1 MHRSIGL
8 AGVTLAALLAASP
21 ASAQSRCTAPEKP
34 GWHSC
39 LTSSSRAIE
48 DGEMVRVTAV
58 RPRLVVRYEH
68 GCPEGADRRTV
79 AVRTRDGERLV
90 RARID
95 SRCRRG
101 VARYDVKLRVD
112 LDVPAGTVL
121 RSLWSGIADA
131 ESAPE
136 VELKS

>member
-1 MHRSIGL
+1 MHRTIGL
-8 AGVTLAALLAASP
+8 AGVTLAALLTASP

-39 LTSSSRAIE
+39 LTASSRALE
-48 DGEMVRVTAV
+48 DGEMLRLTTV
-58 RPRLVVRYEH
+58 RPRLVVRYED

-79 AVRTRDGERLV
+79 AIRTGDGERLV
-90 RARID
+90 RARIN

-101 VARYDVKLRVD
+101 VARYDVKLRLD

-121 RSLWSGIADA
+121 RSLWSGIADD

-136 VELKS
+136 VELKA

>member
-1 MHRSIGL
+1 MHRTIGL
-8 AGVTLAALLAASP
+8 AGVTLAALVIASP

-39 LTSSSRAIE
+39 LSASSRAIE
-48 DGEMVRVTAV
+48 DSEMLRLTTV
-58 RPRLVVRYEH
+58 RPRLVVRYAD
-68 GCPEGADRRTV
+68 GCPEGADRRRV
-79 AVRTRDGERLV
+79 AIRTGDGERLV
-90 RARID
+90 RARIN

-112 LDVPAGTVL
+112 LDLPAGTVL
-121 RSLWSGIADA
+121 RSLWSGVPDD

-136 VELKS
+136 VELKA

>member
-1 MHRSIGL
+1 MHRTIGL
-8 AGVTLAALLAASP
+8 AGVTLAALLIASP

-39 LTSSSRAIE
+39 LTASSRAIE
-48 DGEMVRVTAV
+48 DGEMLRLTTV
-58 RPRLVVRYEH
+58 RPRLVVRYAD
-68 GCPEGADRRTV
+68 GCPEGADRRAV
-79 AVRTRDGERLV
+79 AIRTGDGERLV
-90 RARID
+90 RARIN

-101 VARYDVKLRVD
+101 VARYDVKLRLD

-121 RSLWSGIADA
+121 RSLWSGIPDD

-136 VELKS
+136 IELKA